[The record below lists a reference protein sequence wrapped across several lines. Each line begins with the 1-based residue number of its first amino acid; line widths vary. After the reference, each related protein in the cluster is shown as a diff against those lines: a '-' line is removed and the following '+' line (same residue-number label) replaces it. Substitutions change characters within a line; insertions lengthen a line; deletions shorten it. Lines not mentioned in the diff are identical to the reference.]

1 MLRIA
6 HTTLRRPT
14 RIALF
19 IGALLL
25 PRAAA
30 SQQQGAGIRQDAL
43 RVFLDCHSRQCDSE
57 YFRTEIGF
65 VNWVRDRTLAQV
77 HLIITT
83 DRTGGGGSVFTLD
96 FVGLQDLEARDDTL
110 SLTTLTTE
118 TESEIL
124 QRLTRVMA
132 AGLARYSTLIGQVG
146 SFDISA
152 SQREV
157 GPTERLVG
165 AGQVEDPWNF
175 WVFEAGADLDLEGE
189 ETERRRQIGGSF
201 DARRT
206 TDVWKIELEADADFR
221 RNVQKLD
228 DGEEIVD
235 DRTDWS
241 VGLLTAYALGERWSL
256 GGLAGASASTRR
268 NQEFG
273 WDAAAAVEYSFLP
286 YEQAPRR
293 SLTARYDFG
302 VQYFDWVE
310 ETIYFQTAE
319 LRPQHELQFQ
329 LFQRQPWGETRIAL
343 EGRQFLHDLDK
354 WNVSLSTDVEVRIV
368 RGLSLEIRG
377 DLALIED
384 QLFISA
390 EGLTLEEILQ
400 GRFERPTDYSYE
412 LSVGLSFEFGSI
424 YNNVVNNRFDRRR

>member
-6 HTTLRRPT
+6 TTTLRLPAC
-14 RIALF
+14 IAVVA
-19 IGALLL
+19 GSLLL
-25 PRAAA
+25 PRVTAA
-30 SQQQGAGIRQDAL
+30 QQQGPGIRQDAL
-43 RVFLDCHSRQCDSE
+43 KVFLDCHAWQCDSD

-83 DRTGGGGSVFTLD
+83 DQTGGGGSIFTLD
-96 FVGLQDLEARDDTL
+96 FMGLEDLEGSDDEL
-110 SLTTLTTE
+110 SMTSLTTE
-118 TESEIL
+118 TEDEIL

-132 AGLARYSTLIGQVG
+132 AGLARYSTLVGQVT

-152 SQREV
+152 SAREP

-189 ETERRRQIGGSF
+189 ETERQRQVGGSF

-206 TDVWKIELEADADFR
+206 TDIWKIELEADADFR
-221 RNVQKLD
+221 RNVQKID
-228 DGEEIVD
+228 EGEEIVD

-241 VGLLTAYALGERWSL
+241 VGLLVAYALAERWSL

-273 WDAAAAVEYSFLP
+273 WDAAAALEYSFLP
-286 YEQAPRR
+286 YEEAPRR

-302 VQYFDWVE
+302 LQYFDWVE
-310 ETIYFQTAE
+310 ETIYFQTSE
-319 LRPQHELQFQ
+319 LRPQHQLQLQ
-329 LFQRQPWGETRIAL
+329 LFQRQPWGETRVSL

-354 WNVSLSTDVEVRIV
+354 WNVSLSTDIEVRIV
-368 RGLSLEIRG
+368 RGLSLDIRG

-412 LSVGLSFEFGSI
+412 LRVGLSFEFGSI
-424 YNNVVNNRFDRRR
+424 YNNVVNNRFDR